1 TECKRK
7 YIPDFVALA
16 QSYGVAAFRAEKVAD
31 VQQVIR
37 DALAVD
43 GPALMEFVVTPE
55 ENVFPMVP
63 AGKPLDEI
71 LEG

>member
-1 TECKRK
+1 VK
-7 YIPDFVALA
+7 
-16 QSYGVAAFRAEKVAD
+16 
-31 VQQVIR
+31 
-37 DALAVD
+37 
-43 GPALMEFVVTPE
+43 GPALMEFIVAPE